1 MLPRKWVIS
10 IQKFITKYRGV
21 YYGQEGE
28 DLIIY
33 NLLKS
38 KAHAGVHHIKYL
50 DIGCGDPRWINNTY
64 LLYRMGA
71 SGWCIDANNAYK
83 SQYKRWRKRDFFLPI
98 CVGPYSGHNVDF
110 YLTHNK
116 DRSTADTKG
125 IVYLKEQ
132 NIKIDK
138 IINVPTLSINCILD
152 IIKCSDIDF
161 LNIDIEG
168 LDFSVLLSIDY
179 NVFRPRVICVEAIN
193 LLTGY
198 NSQDVKYVI
207 DRMNDNGYMLVI
219 NTIVNLI
226 FIDNSYAKER
236 SCII

>member
-1 MLPRKWVIS
+1 MFPRKWVIF

-38 KAHAGVHHIKYL
+38 KAHGGVHHIKYL
-50 DIGCGDPRWINNTY
+50 DIGSGDPRWINNTY

-71 SGWCIDANNAYK
+71 SGWCVDANYTYK
-83 SQYKRWRKRDFFLPI
+83 SQYKRWRKRDLFLPI
-98 CVGPYSGHNVDF
+98 CVGPSSGQNIDF

-116 DRSTADTKG
+116 DRSTADTSG

-138 IINVPTLSINCILD
+138 IINVPTLSISGILN

-168 LDFSVLLSIDY
+168 LDFSVLLSIDF
-179 NVFRPRVICVEAIN
+179 NEFRPKVICVEAIN
-193 LLTGY
+193 PITGY
-198 NSQDVKYVI
+198 NAQDVEHVI
-207 DRMNDNGYMLVI
+207 ELMDDNGYILVI
-219 NTIVNLI
+219 NTIVNMI
-226 FIDNSYAKER
+226 FADKKYAKYR